1 VRFCELC
8 GAAFQSLRTCPR
20 DRIPTRANIADPI
33 LNVVFGERYRILER
47 IASGGMGQV
56 YRAAHTRIACLFAVK
71 VLYGDLAFEPS
82 MMTRFLREAEV
93 ASCLQSRYIVRV
105 IDFGQSE
112 AGLPYLVMEYL
123 NGPTLYE
130 RIVRGGSIPPNSAA
144 KIAKQIARG
153 LAHAHERGIIHRDL
167 KSENVVLVRED
178 DEDDVPKLLD
188 FGVARLRE
196 SERLTGVGVAVGTPL
211 YMAPEQ
217 FKNGEYD
224 ARVDLYS
231 LGVILFEM
239 IRGTPPFEAPTSKEL
254 AAKHQSAPPPDLES
268 LIVERGGSRDLWA
281 VLGRLLAKD
290 PEDRFRSARE
300 LVDAIESMSRASDVI
315 RTDTSGDSPHSIA
328 RRDTVQPLRPVI
340 DAELIGLIESAIVA
354 GAPAYNRGDYAGCAA
369 FYKRTI
375 EEALRRFTRP
385 LACAARLRSS
395 LLRAST
401 RETPVLA
408 SWEARYA
415 FDDLLLAA
423 PVAVGPEGDPIAA
436 VERELAIFASI
447 AAHREHAGHTGIL
460 GDFAVEFA
468 RLLVPQVKAVPGA
481 QPAATMLEGAV
492 SAAESSDP
500 GAARLGT
507 IRRALDALPE
517 LLDAVAE
524 GERLEA
530 TVDIPAP
537 PSLGRRSVTPVPVR
551 PLPPPPAPA
560 TRSSDGAGEG
570 LHRGKQLAA
579 EAYAEGRFEVA
590 YRVLRDAIEETARVA
605 ARDPAG
611 TPFASWLMSA
621 LETAAKRTSD
631 KEAVWVLR
639 NAIDSIMKQDD

>member
-1 VRFCELC
+1 MRFCELC

-20 DRIPTRANIADPI
+20 DRVPTRSQMADPI
-33 LNVVFGERYRILER
+33 LDAVFGERYRILER

-71 VLYGDLAFEPS
+71 VLYGDIAFEPS

-105 IDFGQSE
+105 IDFGQSA

-123 NGPTLYE
+123 NGSTLYE
-130 RIVRGGSIPPNSAA
+130 RIIRSGAVPPMNAA
-144 KIAKQIARG
+144 RIAARIARG
-153 LAHAHERGIIHRDL
+153 LVHAHERGIIHRDL

-196 SERLTGVGVAVGTPL
+196 SERLTGSGVVVGTPL

-217 FKNGEYD
+217 FKDGDYD

-239 IRGTPPFEAPTSKEL
+239 IRGTPPFEATSSREL
-254 AAKHQSAPPPDLES
+254 AAKHLNEPPPDLEA
-268 LIVERGGSRDLWA
+268 LIVERGGRRE
-281 VLGRLLAKD
+281 LGSVVRRLLAKSPD
-290 PEDRFRSARE
+290 DRYGSARE
-300 LVDAIESMSRASDVI
+300 LVDALESVTRASDVI
-315 RTDTSGDSPHSIA
+315 LADTSGDSPLSIA

-369 FYKRTI
+369 FYKRTV
-375 EEALRRFTRP
+375 EEALRRFSRP
-385 LACAARLRSS
+385 LACAARLRAG

-408 SWEARYA
+408 SWEVRYA

-423 PVAVGPEGDPIAA
+423 PVPSGPDDDPIANI
-436 VERELAIFASI
+436 ERELAIFGNI
-447 AAHREHAGHTGIL
+447 AAHREQAGHTAII

-468 RLLVPQVKAVPGA
+468 RSLVTLVRAAPGGGPEA
-481 QPAATMLEGAV
+481 ETLERAI
-492 SAAESSDP
+492 SAAESAEP
-500 GAARLGT
+500 GVARLAA
-507 IRRALDALPE
+507 IRRVLDPLPE
-517 LLDAVAE
+517 RLDGAR
-524 GERLEA
+524 ERLDSGSLESTA
-530 TVDIPAP
+530 SAAP
-537 PSLGRRSVTPVPVR
+537 LSKPRSFTPSP
-551 PLPPPPAPA
+551 PLPPPPARA
-560 TRSSDGAGEG
+560 TRSSDEAGEG
-570 LHRGKQLAA
+570 LHRGAQLAA

-590 YRVLRDAIEETARVA
+590 YRVLREAIEETARVA
-605 ARDPAG
+605 GRDPAG
-611 TPFASWLMSA
+611 APFAHWLASA
-621 LETAAKRTSD
+621 LTSAAKCGTE
-631 KEAVWVLR
+631 KEAAVVLR
-639 NAIDSIMKQDD
+639 GAIEAIMRRDE